1 MSDSASVAAAN
12 ATGQTPTSFQIET
25 EDASLPCGV
34 SSKLPPEM
42 CPQAHINYE
51 NRLYD
56 ADDALP
62 KVSPHSLTRS
72 LAHFTDSLTDSLT
85 HSLTQFLGMPP
96 PYGDGPMCSS
106 DGTPV

>member
-62 KVSPHSLTRS
+62 KVSPSPSR
-72 LAHFTDSLTDSLT
+72 LT
-85 HSLTQFLGMPP
+85 HSRTG
-96 PYGDGPMCSS
+96 
-106 DGTPV
+106 